1 MNNKN
6 LKIRMNEEW
15 EVTKMKLQQK
25 FAKITD
31 SDVFLS
37 KSNPDILSRLAKVLG
52 KSKEE
57 IQKII
62 SEI

>member
-1 MNNKN
+1 
-6 LKIRMNEEW
+6 MNEEW

-31 SDVFLS
+31 SDLFLS
-37 KSNPDILSRLAKVLG
+37 KSNPDILSRLGKVLG